1 MDLVGSILKNTIFI
15 FLFKKKNMKTRWI
28 INCFQNGFLKM
39 VTKINYFMRIYFNHF
54 HLFIKVVLED
64 DCANMNNTLK

>member
-1 MDLVGSILKNTIFI
+1 
-15 FLFKKKNMKTRWI
+15 MKTRWI